1 MQETPIRV
9 VQYGCGRMA
18 RYIVRYLVECG
29 AEIVGAIDKNPALI
43 GTDVGV
49 FAGIAPLGVSISDDA
64 ETVLEQ
70 TKPQVAIL
78 SLYGTMAEIAG
89 PAESCL
95 KRGISVITSCEEA
108 FYPQNTAGELYRH
121 LDRIA
126 KAHQCT
132 MLATGMQDV
141 FWLNMATCVA
151 GGVHHIDAMEAIISY
166 NAEEYGKALSLA
178 HGVGLSLEE
187 FRATVGRETEQ
198 MPSYI
203 WNAVEALC
211 RKMGWP
217 IKNLTQRCEPCLA
230 PQPIRSEV
238 LGLTVPKGNA
248 VGMISIVTAETM
260 MGPTVTMKSVG
271 KIYAY
276 GEEDLCLWK
285 IKGEPD
291 TEFSVR
297 NPATVEHTA
306 AATVNRIPTVMN
318 APSGFLTAAELR
330 EYGYNMEYPTYP
342 LHFY

>member
-151 GGVHHIDAMEAIISY
+151 GGVHHIDAMAWDSRWRSS
-166 NAEEYGKALSLA
+166 G
-178 HGVGLSLEE
+178 
-187 FRATVGRETEQ
+187 
-198 MPSYI
+198 
-203 WNAVEALC
+203 
-211 RKMGWP
+211 
-217 IKNLTQRCEPCLA
+217 
-230 PQPIRSEV
+230 PQ
-238 LGLTVPKGNA
+238 
-248 VGMISIVTAETM
+248 
-260 MGPTVTMKSVG
+260 SVG
-271 KIYAY
+271 KRNRCQVTY
-276 GEEDLCLWK
+276 GMLWK
-285 IKGEPD
+285 P
-291 TEFSVR
+291 SAVR
-297 NPATVEHTA
+297 WDG
-306 AATVNRIPTVMN
+306 
-318 APSGFLTAAELR
+318 PSKTLPNDANLAWLR
-330 EYGYNMEYPTYP
+330 SRYALKSSALQSPKAMPWA
-342 LHFY
+342 